1 MDKKAIAIGVAVF
14 AGLYVFHAVVIPLMV
29 SISDRNILS
38 GSLIW
43 LVHQALGIFTCAVA
57 GFVSGRIAGDSG
69 FKNGFIVGMVGTI
82 ISVFLASMMPVSP
95 VSSYPLGVRV
105 IAWLMVNGAI
115 TGLAGLFGAATKQKQ
130 KSKPENDDEKK
141 TDFAA

>member
-1 MDKKAIAIGVAVF
+1 MDKKAIAIGVALF
-14 AGLYVFHAVVIPLMV
+14 AGLYVFHAVVIPLLV
-29 SISDRNILS
+29 SFSDRNILS

-43 LVHQALGIFTCAVA
+43 LVHQSLGILTCVVA

-82 ISVFLASMMPVSP
+82 ISAFLASMMPVSP

-115 TGLAGLFGAATKQKQ
+115 TGLAGLFGVTSKRKKNS
-130 KSKPENDDEKK
+130 KSENNDEKK
-141 TDFAA
+141 SGFVA